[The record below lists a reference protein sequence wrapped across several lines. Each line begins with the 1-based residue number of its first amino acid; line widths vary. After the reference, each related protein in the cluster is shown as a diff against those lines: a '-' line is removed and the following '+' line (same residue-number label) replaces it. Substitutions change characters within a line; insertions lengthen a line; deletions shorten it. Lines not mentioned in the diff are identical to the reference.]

1 MTNNKGVRVNT
12 EGNCYADLYVSLA
25 QITVWTSIIDKM
37 LEENIGV
44 TCKVEPSTAKSDV
57 STSLNVFKKMKY
69 ISEKMKLKL
78 ERVAYDTRG
87 RYVIKYLLSSWMKE
101 LKHDIRVDDIIRN
114 TRTKNKKNYSDK
126 MFEYYMKKDELLD
139 EQMNNTPEKK
149 IKRMRGVSDY
159 SLQQR
164 ASKRVKLEFNDI
176 QIPVPSNGK
185 ILSKKEMVEFYKKEV
200 QNNSEIK
207 RTTLYKA
214 LRDHNPPRIACSLR
228 TFERTIEQYINTGLV
243 PSEHEDGVT
252 RGRPTLMPKTELNIL
267 NSKIDAY
274 PGVTANTEDIRK
286 DLVKYNNQKNPHKH
300 LQEVSYQTAVCYSLQ
315 SSLCNK
321 DISVIA
327 SNKTMIKCTRRQM
340 ASMSVRNCMSHI
352 AAIAYSH
359 FHPRSDT
366 YSVPKGLSEGSK
378 TFTNIL

>member
-126 MFEYYMKKDELLD
+126 MFEYYMRKDELLD
-139 EQMNNTPEKK
+139 EQMNNTPEK
-149 IKRMRGVSDY
+149 R
-159 SLQQR
+159 
-164 ASKRVKLEFNDI
+164 
-176 QIPVPSNGK
+176 
-185 ILSKKEMVEFYKKEV
+185 
-200 QNNSEIK
+200 
-207 RTTLYKA
+207 
-214 LRDHNPPRIACSLR
+214 
-228 TFERTIEQYINTGLV
+228 
-243 PSEHEDGVT
+243 
-252 RGRPTLMPKTELNIL
+252 
-267 NSKIDAY
+267 
-274 PGVTANTEDIRK
+274 
-286 DLVKYNNQKNPHKH
+286 
-300 LQEVSYQTAVCYSLQ
+300 
-315 SSLCNK
+315 
-321 DISVIA
+321 
-327 SNKTMIKCTRRQM
+327 
-340 ASMSVRNCMSHI
+340 
-352 AAIAYSH
+352 
-359 FHPRSDT
+359 
-366 YSVPKGLSEGSK
+366 
-378 TFTNIL
+378 